1 MGRDEIIRA
10 GDQYH
15 RPAMLS
21 YEVTIQL
28 DDPSLANALESYMRD
43 GHLAEVLATGCFLD
57 GHFEQSAPGVYRTR
71 YSVAAQE
78 DLDRYVEEH
87 APRLRADFQ
96 EHFPSG
102 LRVTRAVW
110 SERK

>member
-1 MGRDEIIRA
+1 
-10 GDQYH
+10 
-15 RPAMLS
+15 MLS

-28 DDPSLANALESYMRD
+28 DDLSLANALESYMRD

-57 GHFEQSAPGVYRTR
+57 GHFEQSAPGIYRTR
-71 YSVAAQE
+71 YSVSSLEA
-78 DLDRYVEEH
+78 LDRYVEEH

-110 SERK
+110 SECK

>member
-1 MGRDEIIRA
+1 
-10 GDQYH
+10 
-15 RPAMLS
+15 MLS

-28 DDPSLANALESYMRD
+28 DDLSLANALESYMRG
-43 GHLAEVLATGCFLD
+43 GHVAEVLATRCFLD
-57 GHFEQSAPGVYRTR
+57 GRFEQSAPGVYRTR
-71 YSVAAQE
+71 YSVASQQ

-102 LRVTRAVW
+102 LRLTRTVW
-110 SERK
+110 KDSS

>member
-1 MGRDEIIRA
+1 
-10 GDQYH
+10 
-15 RPAMLS
+15 MLS

-28 DDPSLANALESYMRD
+28 DDPSLANALESYMRG
-43 GHLAEVLATGCFLD
+43 GHLAAVLATGCFLD
-57 GHFEQSAPGVYRTR
+57 GRFEQSAPDVYRTR
-71 YSVAAQE
+71 YSVASQQ

-102 LRVTRAVW
+102 LKVTRAIW
-110 SERK
+110 SEM

>member
-1 MGRDEIIRA
+1 
-10 GDQYH
+10 
-15 RPAMLS
+15 MLS

-28 DDPSLANALESYMRD
+28 DDPSLANALESYMRG
-43 GHLAEVLATGCFLD
+43 GHVAEVLATGCFLD
-57 GHFEQSAPGVYRTR
+57 GHFEQSAPGIYRTR
-71 YSVAAQE
+71 YSVASQE

-110 SERK
+110 KDS

>member
-1 MGRDEIIRA
+1 
-10 GDQYH
+10 
-15 RPAMLS
+15 MLS

-28 DDPSLANALESYMRD
+28 DDPSLANALESYMHG
-43 GHLAEVLATGCFLD
+43 GHVAAVLATGCFLD

-71 YSVAAQE
+71 YTVVSQE
-78 DLDRYVEEH
+78 DLDRYVEGH

-96 EHFPSG
+96 EHFPSA

-110 SERK
+110 TDV